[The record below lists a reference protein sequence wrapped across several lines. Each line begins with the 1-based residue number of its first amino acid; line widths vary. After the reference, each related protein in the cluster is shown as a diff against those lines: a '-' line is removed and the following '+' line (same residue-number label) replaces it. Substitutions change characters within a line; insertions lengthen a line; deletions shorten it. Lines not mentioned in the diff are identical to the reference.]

1 MYFTEPF
8 DPNPTFSI
16 SKGEGGG
23 RIGNEEKIQHNIQYK
38 PVSINGNIY
47 LETYLNSTQSPVSS
61 YPEIPFST
69 YTK

>member
-8 DPNPTFSI
+8 DPNPHSLYI

-38 PVSINGNIY
+38 PVSINGNI
-47 LETYLNSTQSPVSS
+47 S
-61 YPEIPFST
+61 
-69 YTK
+69 